1 MKYTGERIIPN
12 ENFCGNGTNAY
23 LEHSERYNF
32 AAQYVEGKIV
42 LDLACGVGYGSKIL
56 SDSKPSKIF
65 GCDISSESIK
75 YANEHYANNNI
86 KFETMNATNLQF
98 PDSFFDCI
106 ISFETIEH
114 VPEYKKVLNE
124 FHRVLKND
132 GLLIISTP
140 NKDVTSKGRDKPIN
154 PFHFKEFTVNEFS
167 DLLNNLFTNVN
178 LFSQLL
184 IVPIKLKKKFTR
196 IIFHS
201 LAKLDFLKLH
211 TKILSASTFE
221 KLEDIVNNTNGIF
234 EPIEYNIDD
243 IPVIIIAVCKN
254 KN

>member
-1 MKYTGERIIPN
+1 MKFTGERIIPN
-12 ENFCGNGTNAY
+12 ENFCGSNTNAY
-23 LEHSERYNF
+23 LEHTARYNF
-32 AAQYVEGKIV
+32 AAKFVAGKKI

-56 SDSKPSKIF
+56 SDSNASKIY

-75 YANEHYANNNI
+75 YANKNYANNNI
-86 KFETMNATNLQF
+86 KFETMDATNLKF

-106 ISFETIEH
+106 VSFETIEH
-114 VPEYKKVLNE
+114 VPKYKQVLDE

-167 DLLNNLFTNVN
+167 DMLNNLFTNVN

-184 IVPIKLKKKFTR
+184 IIPIKFKKKFTR
-196 IIFHS
+196 LVFHT
-201 LAKLDFLKLH
+201 LAKLDVLKLH
-211 TKILSASTFE
+211 TKILSATTFE

-234 EPIEYNIDD
+234 EPIKYKINDV
-243 IPVIIIAVCKN
+243 PVIIIAVCKN

>member
-1 MKYTGERIIPN
+1 MKFTGERIIPN
-12 ENFCGNGTNAY
+12 ENFCGSNTNAY
-23 LEHSERYNF
+23 LEHTARYNF
-32 AAQYVEGKIV
+32 ATKFVAGKKI

-56 SDSKPSKIF
+56 SDSNASEIF
-65 GCDISSESIK
+65 ACDISSESID
-75 YANEHYANNNI
+75 YAQKNYGGDNI
-86 KFETMNATNLQF
+86 KFQLMDGSDLQF
-98 PDSFFDCI
+98 PDAYFDCI
-106 ISFETIEH
+106 VSFETIEH
-114 VPEYKKVLNE
+114 VPEFKKVLNE

-167 DLLNNLFTNVN
+167 DLLNNLFDNVT

-184 IVPIKLKKKFTR
+184 IIPINFKKKFSR
-196 IIFHS
+196 LIFHT
-201 LAKLDFLKLH
+201 LAKLDFLKLY
-211 TKILSASTFE
+211 TKILSATTFE

-234 EPIEYNIDD
+234 EPIKYKINDV
-243 IPVIIIAVCKN
+243 PVIIIAVCKN